1 MRLIH
6 TFVTYELS
14 TQQAISFFFKNHF
27 HGHDFPVG
35 VVTCMASIGDR
46 ITVSTSSPA
55 FLALVS
61 FTPVVAADHAKDLDD
76 RASLGAGI
84 MAVSTTDVV
93 RSDSSLFV
101 SRARQRNQSI
111 LPCDKVLHLHRITH
125 SIDV

>member
-1 MRLIH
+1 MAHRRQDNRINIQSCFSGVGLIH
-6 TFVTYELS
+6 AGS
-14 TQQAISFFFKNHF
+14 GGS
-27 HGHDFPVG
+27 
-35 VVTCMASIGDR
+35 
-46 ITVSTSSPA
+46 
-55 FLALVS
+55 
-61 FTPVVAADHAKDLDD
+61 HAKDLDD